1 MALCDAMFEEMD
13 EKIACEVLFKQGK
26 VIPRYILWKKRWY
39 KIEEVLLRWEE
50 REGKELLRHFSVTDG
65 ANIFHIVFYPDS
77 LVWKLLDI
85 DTG

>member
-1 MALCDAMFEEMD
+1 MLEQID
-13 EKIACEVLFKQGK
+13 ERIDCRVLFQRGK
-26 VIPRYILWKKRWY
+26 ITPLSIFWKKKWF

-77 LVWKLLDI
+77 LVWKLLGI
-85 DTG
+85 DTE